1 MAIKLSKDDYVS
13 HKGREGKIE
22 NVDVPCVVLFW
33 NILTSMRIFVHM
45 LPYQPVH
52 IRCIKIIVHVAVYK
66 YHHYIIITQ

>member
-1 MAIKLSKDDYVS
+1 MRKYTLFCVCIRALSLEHMAIKDDYVS

-22 NVDVPCVVLFW
+22 NVDVPCVVLFL

-52 IRCIKIIVHVAVYK
+52 IR
-66 YHHYIIITQ
+66 

>member
-1 MAIKLSKDDYVS
+1 MIIKLSKDDYVS
-13 HKGREGKIE
+13 HKGREGNIE

-52 IRCIKIIVHVAVYK
+52 IRYIKIIVHVVNHA
-66 YHHYIIITQ
+66 